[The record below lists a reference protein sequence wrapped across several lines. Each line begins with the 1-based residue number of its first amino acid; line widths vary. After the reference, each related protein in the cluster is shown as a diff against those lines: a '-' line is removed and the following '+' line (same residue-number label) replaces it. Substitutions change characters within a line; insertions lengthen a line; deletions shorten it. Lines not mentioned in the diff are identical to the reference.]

1 MRKMMLRRDWLKGA
15 GATVL
20 AARLS
25 KPALAQTD
33 TLIKG
38 TGEVVVASTG
48 GSFEDAQR
56 KAIFEPFQKDSGIS
70 VKIVAYTGP
79 SQVLAQEKS
88 GNVEWDIIMVS
99 LGTMLALLKQNAL
112 AKIDYDKIE
121 KVELDGMQKPLAPHA
136 FGVPYILFSR
146 VIAWNTKLVAG
157 DHHPTSWMEVW
168 DTAKFPGRRSFGGFS
183 GSLTP
188 DLEFALLADGVGID
202 ALYPLDVDRAFKS
215 LDRIRLSVDK
225 FWTTGAQIPQMLS
238 DAEVAVCSAY
248 NNRIGD
254 VIANGA
260 PIGYDWNEGE
270 LQNNYLCILK
280 DAKNYENAMK
290 FIAYSSRGVVQAALS
305 KETLL
310 GPPNVRAF
318 NYLAPERAKLLPTAP
333 ANVSKQFVYNDEWWG
348 DHRDEIQKRWDQW
361 ALAK

>member
-1 MRKMMLRRDWLKGA
+1 MHMTMRRREWLKGA
-15 GATVL
+15 GATML
-20 AARLS
+20 AAGLGR
-25 KPALAQTD
+25 PALAQTN

-38 TGEVVVASTG
+38 TGEVVVASLG

-70 VKIVAYTGP
+70 VKIAAYTGP

-88 GNVEWDIIMVS
+88 GNVQWDIIMVS
-99 LGTMLALLKQNAL
+99 LGTMLALLKQNTL
-112 AKIDYDKIE
+112 AKIDYDKME
-121 KVELDGMQKPLAPHA
+121 KVELDGMQKPLAPHPY
-136 FGVPYILFSR
+136 GVPYILFSR
-146 VIAWNTKLVAG
+146 VIAWNTKLVTG
-157 DHHPTSWMEVW
+157 SHPTTWAEVW
-168 DTAKFPGRRSFGGFS
+168 DTKKFPGRRSVGGFS

-188 DLEFALLADGVGID
+188 DLEFALLADGVAID

-215 LDRIRLSVDK
+215 LDRIRPSVEK

-238 DAEVAVCSAY
+238 DSEVAICSAY

-254 VIANGA
+254 IIANGA
-260 PIGYDWNEGE
+260 PIGYDWNQGE

-290 FIAYSSRGVVQAALS
+290 FIAYSSRGAVQAALS

-318 NYLAPERAKLLPTAP
+318 DFLPPERAKLLPTAP

-348 DHRDEIQKRWDQW
+348 SHRDEIQKRWDQW